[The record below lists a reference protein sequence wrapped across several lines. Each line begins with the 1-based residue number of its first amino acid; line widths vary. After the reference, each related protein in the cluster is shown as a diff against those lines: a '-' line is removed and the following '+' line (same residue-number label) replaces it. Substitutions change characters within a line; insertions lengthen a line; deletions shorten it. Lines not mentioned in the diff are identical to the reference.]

1 MGKDRFLGYLEY
13 RYCVEEEIH
22 RKYSIYKCTENNQ
35 IPSVSTDNEYIHA
48 YQVIL
53 ACMALQIPPPDGVEF
68 TQYSSQT

>member
-1 MGKDRFLGYLEY
+1 MEKDRFLGYLQY

-48 YQVIL
+48 Y
-53 ACMALQIPPPDGVEF
+53 
-68 TQYSSQT
+68 